1 MKYSI
6 AALIYRRCQDFNCY
20 SNKLIPYLT
29 AKKRWDKEAVT
40 ATSLNL
46 LHFTKDINSMGI
58 WSPWQNIDTTIKYPQ
73 LNKRPKIHCKEL
85 HIIKWATAI
94 IRITGFFLFQF
105 YFIPPLDNL
114 DFDVIL
120 FHAIVACHLSFL
132 SWSLLCLLLP
142 PFKSTCCFSMAPA
155 TIQFCYL
162 YSLNHFLIKL
172 VIDKA
177 SIDPLDTL
185 FIYFLA
191 KGLFKTSQIYL
202 LFSLV
207 ALNCA

>member
-1 MKYSI
+1 MQRIAYYKVSYCYNKNNSFFCFCFNSI
-6 AALIYRRCQDFNCY
+6 SFLLWIILTLMLFCSILSLHALY
-20 SNKLIPYLT
+20 
-29 AKKRWDKEAVT
+29 
-40 ATSLNL
+40 
-46 LHFTKDINSMGI
+46 
-58 WSPWQNIDTTIKYPQ
+58 
-73 LNKRPKIHCKEL
+73 
-85 HIIKWATAI
+85 
-94 IRITGFFLFQF
+94 
-105 YFIPPLDNL
+105 
-114 DFDVIL
+114 
-120 FHAIVACHLSFL
+120 CHLSFL

-142 PFKSTCCFSMAPA
+142 PFKSTCCFSMAPGA
-155 TIQFCYL
+155 IQFCYL

-177 SIDPLDTL
+177 SIDLLDTL